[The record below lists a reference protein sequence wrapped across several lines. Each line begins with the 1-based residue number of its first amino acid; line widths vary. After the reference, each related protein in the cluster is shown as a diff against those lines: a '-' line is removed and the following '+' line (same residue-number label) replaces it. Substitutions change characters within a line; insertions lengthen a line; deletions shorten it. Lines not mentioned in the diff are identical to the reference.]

1 MGQLVFLL
9 DGMGRSTPP
18 RSNARQG
25 GSARNYLNL
34 DSFLEAEYP
43 GPTTTLDIGWGTFLS
58 PDSDLSSPDERM
70 MATEV
75 EVVYY
80 PIAGIAH
87 LFTHS

>member
-9 DGMGRSTPP
+9 GVDLLLIGPMRGRE
-18 RSNARQG
+18 G
-25 GSARNYLNL
+25 ELVI
-34 DSFLEAEYP
+34 LEIWIHS
-43 GPTTTLDIGWGTFLS
+43 GPTTTLDIGWGTFLC
-58 PDSDLSSPDERM
+58 PDSDLSSLDERM

>member
-9 DGMGRSTPP
+9 DGMGRSTPH

-25 GSARNYLNL
+25 RSALHYSKNG
-34 DSFLEAEYP
+34 DSF
-43 GPTTTLDIGWGTFLS
+43 GPTTTLDIGWGTFLC

>member
-9 DGMGRSTPP
+9 DGMGRSTPH

-25 GSARNYLNL
+25 RSARNSRYL
-34 DSFLEAEYP
+34 DSFWE

>member
-1 MGQLVFLL
+1 MSLSDFF
-9 DGMGRSTPP
+9 S
-18 RSNARQG
+18 
-25 GSARNYLNL
+25 
-34 DSFLEAEYP
+34 
-43 GPTTTLDIGWGTFLS
+43 FLS